1 MPNGNDVIFMT
12 RSFWDE
18 MSIPKSI
25 VQNSYNKFLGHENC
39 LIDSRAQAIDWLTQI
54 LSVLKEE
61 LIQWLKKTDSNQVI
75 KDLYLILDKCFRFHM
90 AQKEARKQ
98 LVVLNI
104 THEDILNV
112 FSENRNIAL
121 TVINSVNLWLENS
134 LIFQHSIDNIPLDDS
149 SNINVDLLIKLY
161 LYGLVSKNISL
172 LAMSKKFGVHELF
185 YGISVNLQ
193 NNEPIEAIRYHP
205 VIYFN
210 PALTGNQDV
219 FDVKVQDYKN
229 VDTLPFGR
237 GFQDLHQISFL
248 MSLRTMSTF
257 QAELLNN
264 GKYAHVVIDK
274 EHFLSLVTKYTSGI
288 VDSKNFF
295 DAFVLTKENVSSQ
308 LQKGDDI
315 IWKMG
320 VNKYRHEIRPFVC
333 LENNMV
339 AISYAALDQAKNLW
353 LSYFANGGMI
363 YSNYKDQLTEAI
375 FDRNEELSKQLVKI
389 IRNKLRCHYT
399 ASVDEIDVRYDRIF
413 GTKEYDY
420 GDYDLIFY
428 TPETKELFLI
438 EAKFF
443 SDSLNNSGIINDYEK
458 LFRENGY
465 YTHCRNRCDL
475 AMSEIDKL
483 KEFLGVSE
491 KITTHFLFISSKP
504 LEIEFT
510 DDDGI
515 VSFPCLS
522 IFDSY
527 IKGDLISEDGSKTI
541 RPTHIL

>member
-1 MPNGNDVIFMT
+1 
-12 RSFWDE
+12 
-18 MSIPKSI
+18 
-25 VQNSYNKFLGHENC
+25 
-39 LIDSRAQAIDWLTQI
+39 
-54 LSVLKEE
+54 
-61 LIQWLKKTDSNQVI
+61 
-75 KDLYLILDKCFRFHM
+75 
-90 AQKEARKQ
+90 
-98 LVVLNI
+98 
-104 THEDILNV
+104 
-112 FSENRNIAL
+112 
-121 TVINSVNLWLENS
+121 
-134 LIFQHSIDNIPLDDS
+134 
-149 SNINVDLLIKLY
+149 
-161 LYGLVSKNISL
+161 
-172 LAMSKKFGVHELF
+172 MSKKFGAHELF

-193 NNEPIEAIRYHP
+193 KNEPIEAIRYHP

-219 FDVKVQDYKN
+219 FDVKVQDYMN
-229 VDTLPFGR
+229 ADTLPFGR

-257 QAELLNN
+257 QVELLKD
-264 GKYAHVVIDK
+264 GQYAHVVIDK
-274 EHFLSLVTKYTSGI
+274 EHFLSLITEYTSGI
-288 VDSKNFF
+288 VDSEKFF
-295 DAFVLTKENVSSQ
+295 DAFVLTKENISSQ

-353 LSYFANGGMI
+353 LSYFANGGMV
-363 YSNYKDQLTEAI
+363 YSNHKDQLTEAI
-375 FDRNEELSKQLVKI
+375 FDRNEELSKQLVSI

-399 ASVDEIDVRYDRIF
+399 ASVDEIDVKYDRIF

-475 AMSEIDKL
+475 AINEIDKL
-483 KEFLGVSE
+483 KKFLGVSE

-510 DDDGI
+510 DNDGI

-541 RPTHIL
+541 RPTHVL